1 MAGLDPATQ
10 QPRVGA
16 ANESF
21 RSPLDG
27 RLLAGH
33 GEERV
38 DARLNWRLTMTI
50 LIFVGTDHRQ
60 LSRNPAQ

>member
-10 QPRVGA
+10 WPRVRA

-21 RSPLDG
+21 RSILDG

-33 GEERV
+33 GEERGML
-38 DARLNWRLTMTI
+38 A
-50 LIFVGTDHRQ
+50 
-60 LSRNPAQ
+60 